1 MGYLVSV
8 IPSLWILQFE
18 QHYRVVEGQGNN
30 PNCSE
35 SDASTDGILV
45 NDFYCNYG
53 CFVNDRNIPHFNKIA
68 LLN

>member
-1 MGYLVSV
+1 MAYLVSV

-18 QHYRVVEGQGNN
+18 QHYRVLEGQGNN

-45 NDFYCNYG
+45 NDF
-53 CFVNDRNIPHFNKIA
+53 
-68 LLN
+68 